1 MVKEIFEYGENQAP
15 ISYYTDCG
23 ICGETIFKDSL
34 VQTRERFDFQGAFDR
49 NAKSIVSSAN
59 KHMKGK
65 HKDEL
70 SILLAQ
76 AHGEG
81 IEVKLVMWEVVHNP
95 ENFKPLSYNSS
106 SFALPMFH

>member
-1 MVKEIFEYGENQAP
+1 MVKEIFEYGENMAP

-23 ICGETIFKDSL
+23 ICGATIFKDPI
-34 VQTRERFDFQGAFDR
+34 VQTRERLDFQGAFDR
-49 NAKSIVSSAN
+49 NAKSIVSAAN
-59 KHMKGK
+59 KHMRDK
-65 HKDEL
+65 HKAEL
-70 SILLAQ
+70 TKLLVE

-106 SFALPMFH
+106 PFVLPMFH